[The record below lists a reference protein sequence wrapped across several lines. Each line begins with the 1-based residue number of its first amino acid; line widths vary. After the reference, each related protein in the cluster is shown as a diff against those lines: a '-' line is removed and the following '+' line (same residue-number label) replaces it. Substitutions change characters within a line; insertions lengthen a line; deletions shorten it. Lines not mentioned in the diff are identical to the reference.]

1 MMKVSSTTFPLGWSL
16 AFYPTETSQD
26 LHYTIFFVLVH
37 EEVHTTVVTF
47 LVLSLSSDIGS

>member
-1 MMKVSSTTFPLGWSL
+1 MKVSSTTFPLGWSL
-16 AFYPTETSQD
+16 AFYPAETSQD